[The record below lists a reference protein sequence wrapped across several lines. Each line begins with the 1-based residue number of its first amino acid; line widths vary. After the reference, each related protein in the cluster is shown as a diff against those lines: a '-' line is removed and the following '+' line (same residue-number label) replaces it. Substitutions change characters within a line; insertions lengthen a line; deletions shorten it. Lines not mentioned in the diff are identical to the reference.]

1 MSNLEYGKKKL
12 EIIFSKSKIAKNKK
26 DKEFFIYLPESG
38 NINNTYY
45 FVFPIFEKKEN
56 GIKIVEAKKYDIKE
70 NRIEETK
77 LIENEN
83 IINSYE
89 FNFENA
95 DNELLAIFSDIC
107 NQFLQKYSNIFK
119 NFSPKSIRS
128 I

>member
-56 GIKIVEAKKYDIKE
+56 GIKIV
-70 NRIEETK
+70 
-77 LIENEN
+77 
-83 IINSYE
+83 
-89 FNFENA
+89 
-95 DNELLAIFSDIC
+95 
-107 NQFLQKYSNIFK
+107 
-119 NFSPKSIRS
+119 
-128 I
+128 